1 MPKISIVTPTIRPQY
16 LHITEET
23 LKAQTFQDYEWLIA
37 EGKIE
42 DGFTLPKDMNEM
54 LAQAKGEIVV
64 SLQDCISLPPTFL
77 EDLLK
82 LDLTKAWTFP
92 VVKEGTAG
100 DWRLHKEGEVIPECW
115 EIDLA
120 CAPLKLFKD
129 VGGFDETYCNGWSYD
144 NVEIALRA
152 KEAGYSFMCNPH
164 LIGTAIDHDAI
175 EEHPFRRKLIS
186 NQWRI
191 QYTRE
196 EIEKGNWKLQYL
208 V

>member
-1 MPKISIVTPTIRPQY
+1 MPKISIVTPTIRPDY
-16 LHITEET
+16 LHITKEC
-23 LKAQTFQDYEWLIA
+23 LDKQTFQDFEWLVA
-37 EGKIE
+37 EGNIE
-42 DGFTLPKDMNEM
+42 DGFTLPRDMNEM
-54 LAQAKGEIVV
+54 LGQAKGEIVV
-64 SLQDCISLPPTFL
+64 SLQDCITIPPTFL

-120 CAPLKLFKD
+120 CAPLKLFRD
-129 VGGFDETYCNGWSYD
+129 VGGFDESYCNGWSYD

-152 KEAGYSFMCNPH
+152 KAAGYSFMCNPK
-164 LIGTAIDHDAI
+164 LIGSAIDHDAI
-175 EEHPFRRKLIS
+175 IEHPFRRKLIS
-186 NQWRI
+186 NKWRI
-191 QYTRE
+191 AYTEE
-196 EIEKGNWKLQYL
+196 EIEKENWKMPYL